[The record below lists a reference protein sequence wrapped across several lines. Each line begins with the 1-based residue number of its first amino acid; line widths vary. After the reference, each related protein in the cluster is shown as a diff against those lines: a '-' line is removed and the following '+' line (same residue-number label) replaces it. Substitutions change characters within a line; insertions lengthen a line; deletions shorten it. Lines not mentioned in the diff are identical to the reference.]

1 MLKGMDAVQKDG
13 SPGKQ
18 EGNASTLAEAIED
31 ILAMAGQEKVV
42 LASTR
47 SREPGHGCS
56 VELQRATDIEEMP
69 SLHRIDALFV
79 LETKATVHQLSCNRF
94 YCHPCLTGLHSHLP
108 CHKRRMQDHS
118 SVD

>member
-1 MLKGMDAVQKDG
+1 MLVQKDG

-18 EGNASTLAEAIED
+18 EGNASTLAEAIEG

-56 VELQRATDIEEMP
+56 VELQRA
-69 SLHRIDALFV
+69 LRISKKCLV
-79 LETKATVHQLSCNRF
+79 NTGSTHYSC
-94 YCHPCLTGLHSHLP
+94 
-108 CHKRRMQDHS
+108 
-118 SVD
+118 